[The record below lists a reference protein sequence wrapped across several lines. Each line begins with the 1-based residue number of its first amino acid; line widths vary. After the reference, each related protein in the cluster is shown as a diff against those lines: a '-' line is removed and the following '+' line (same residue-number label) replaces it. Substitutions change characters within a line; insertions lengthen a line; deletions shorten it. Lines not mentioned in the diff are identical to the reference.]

1 MLSCLRS
8 SKSKALMTKTM
19 SVNPPEAHLQK
30 ATAFQPDVYSLS
42 PSMESGKANVIQ
54 RKLPYLGVR
63 I

>member
-1 MLSCLRS
+1 
-8 SKSKALMTKTM
+8 MTKTM